1 MKKTLIAIMF
11 LSFLGM
17 IVLPG
22 CSKETKLNVPLS
34 LTDKDGHIF
43 IQIDTVNYRFD
54 AYSATRIT
62 TGRLKGVF
70 NDTVRSSFNLAILTE
85 AVWDTVYHPQDTIIL
100 PTLFPN
106 HSLVI
111 QTDVNLINFTSP
123 YHFILLN
130 MHHGTLKSG
139 PHGNPSILLTIDT
152 GN

>member
-1 MKKTLIAIMF
+1 MKKTFIAIMF

-70 NDTVRSSFNLAILTE
+70 NDTVRSSFNLAILTA
-85 AVWDTVYHPQDTIIL
+85 AVWDTVYHPQDTILL

-130 MHHGTLKSG
+130 MNHGTLKSG